1 MTPQQPQPA
10 HGSCQGI
17 LDNWNPRKIALA
29 SGAVR
34 SGVGG
39 QLES

>member
-17 LDNWNPRKIALA
+17 LDNWNPRKIALEA
-29 SGAVR
+29 GDGMREKEHAD
-34 SGVGG
+34 
-39 QLES
+39 